1 MKQNVLTRLRNRR
14 TNRPLLRQQIRAQ
27 IRTLMQTA
35 AIEAHHFEVTRV
47 PIRLSKLPRAF
58 HGLKLAQLSDIHHSP
73 FLSEA
78 EIAQAVH
85 YTNALQ
91 PDLIALTG
99 DYISHSPEYIEGAAR
114 ALGELRAPLGVFAI
128 LGNHDHWTD
137 GAGMAAALRAH
148 GITVLINEHTAIRRG
163 DAEFKLLGIDDML
176 VKRDDLAAALVGT
189 TADETRILLSH
200 NPAIIREAAR
210 AKIDLVLSGHTH
222 GGQIRIPILGAPHLK
237 LLGHKYVM
245 GLQRRDTM
253 QIYTTRGI
261 GTVGPPVRFLCPPE
275 IVLYTLRRGEITV

>member
-14 TNRPLLRQQIRAQ
+14 THRPLLRQQLRALV
-27 IRTLMQTA
+27 TTA
-35 AIEAHHFEVTRV
+35 AIEAHHFEVTRF

-58 HGLKLAQLSDIHHSP
+58 DGLKLAQLSDIHHSP

-78 EIAQAVH
+78 EILQAVH

-99 DYISHSPEYIEGAAR
+99 DYISHSPEYIPGVTR

-137 GAGMAAALRAH
+137 GERMAAALRDA
-148 GITVLINEHTAIRRG
+148 GITVLINEHVTVHHQ
-163 DAEFKLLGIDDML
+163 DAHIKLLGIDDMV

-189 TADETRILLSH
+189 TEDETRILLSH

-222 GGQIRIPILGAPHLK
+222 GGQINWR
-237 LLGHKYVM
+237 LLTGRPERRRW
-245 GLQRRDTM
+245 LQRRSRRLLRGYAAVDDT
-253 QIYTTRGI
+253 QIYVNRGL
-261 GTVGPPVRFLCPPE
+261 GTVVVPLRYGCSPE
-275 IVLYTLRRGEITV
+275 ITLMELQAT